1 MHIENSPERRGE
13 IGCSIVEKYQE
24 LTILQW
30 TQFLS
35 HYSEREARRDQ
46 VLQESSALIHNVFGT
61 FHCLINFSYQFGGF
75 RAKFLGTGDGDGASP
90 QQENPRTSQVVVR
103 QTSTVAIGV
112 QPMIKVDLIQ
122 VRGDDFF
129 SQLVSFGANE
139 RNVPS
144 GESGNQGLRD
154 AIGIT

>member
-1 MHIENSPERRGE
+1 MRE
-13 IGCSIVEKYQE
+13 IAWYQE

-35 HYSEREARRDQ
+35 LYSKREARRDQ

-139 RNVPS
+139 GTFHPARAATRACVMRLGSHSEN
-144 GESGNQGLRD
+144 G
-154 AIGIT
+154 